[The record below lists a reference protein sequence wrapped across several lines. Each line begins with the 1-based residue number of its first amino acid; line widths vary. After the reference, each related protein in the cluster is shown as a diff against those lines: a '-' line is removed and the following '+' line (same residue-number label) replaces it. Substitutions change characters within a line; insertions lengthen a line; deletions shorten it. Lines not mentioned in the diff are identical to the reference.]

1 MPASPNRHM
10 RKSPVEVTRSRLQPA
25 QKSFEYG
32 AITPSPGLFLRA
44 ADIDDRALPQLASA
58 LSLDGGSTAGFGLP
72 ARSALSSVTDQIGGR
87 PRVEALV
94 DALMGASLRQS
105 S

>member
-1 MPASPNRHM
+1 M
-10 RKSPVEVTRSRLQPA
+10 RAIGSDCVPSRRRAVSGPFRMVCGA
-25 QKSFEYG
+25 EYG

-87 PRVEALV
+87 PRVEALGERV
-94 DALMGASLRQS
+94 W
-105 S
+105 